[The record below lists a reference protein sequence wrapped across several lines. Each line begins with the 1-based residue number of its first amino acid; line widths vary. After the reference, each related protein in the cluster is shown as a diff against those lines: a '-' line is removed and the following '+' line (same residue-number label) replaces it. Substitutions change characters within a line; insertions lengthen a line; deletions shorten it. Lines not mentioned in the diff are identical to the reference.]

1 MRPDIFTE
9 MFIQTQI
16 ILLDGGKGKRW
27 DNWCQLL
34 QVEEA
39 DKLIQNKTWRT
50 KRQLVRVL

>member
-39 DKLIQNKTWRT
+39 DKLIQNKSGRT
-50 KRQLVRVL
+50 KRQLMRVL